1 MKKQLFKADILV
13 VDDKH
18 DNLRLLSGLFIKHGY
33 NVHPVSNGS
42 KAIAVTKSHLPDLI
56 LLDIMM
62 PEMDGY
68 EVCKLLK
75 ADERTCD
82 IPVIFISALGEMP
95 DKLKAFS
102 FGGVDYITKPFQEK
116 EVIARVETHLALR
129 KARNDLEEK
138 NKCLEEMAKNLQQAR
153 ETAVHAQNEAEAANR
168 AKSDFLA
175 RISHDIRTPMNS
187 ILGYTEILSEL
198 ITDNRQAEYLANID
212 SAGNTL
218 LALIDNILDI
228 SKIESGKMY
237 VVNQPFDP
245 RDIFEEIKS
254 IFQPSASNK
263 GVDFIIET
271 DETLPDGLLS
281 DKMWLRRI
289 LLNLAG
295 NALKFTDKGCIRL
308 SAFCRPHKDSLV
320 DFIFFIEDTG
330 IGIPENNRERIFD
343 AFEQKSDRLTL
354 HSAGSGLGLAIT
366 KQLVILMGGEI
377 EVSSVP
383 GRGSRFTV
391 TLHGIETAVLKEN
404 SITAGNNI
412 KQIKFEKACQVAGIT
427 WCINMFNIL
436 QKYVINSNNKGFCI
450 CISMFP
456 AIMIRNKT
464 SAPKWP
470 YQIYRTFIVP

>member
-95 DKLKAFS
+95 DKIKAFS

-138 NKCLEEMAKNLQQAR
+138 NKCLEEMAKNLQQAK
-153 ETAVHAQNEAEAANR
+153 ETAFHAQNEAEAANR

-198 ITDNRQAEYLANID
+198 ITDNRQAEYLADID

-254 IFQPSASNK
+254 IFQPSASKK
-263 GVDFIIET
+263 GIACTALAMESERKEIET
-271 DETLPDGLLS
+271 MTDYYLAKPISKKELIRVLLCFLPYSICETDNRLPDSTESYEDQVLQ
-281 DKMWLRRI
+281 D
-289 LLNLAG
+289 
-295 NALKFTDKGCIRL
+295 
-308 SAFCRPHKDSLV
+308 DSV
-320 DFIFFIEDTG
+320 F
-330 IGIPENNRERIFD
+330 NREQAIRQLGGSEEIFD
-343 AFEQKSDRLTL
+343 QYVKISLEDIAVNF
-354 HSAGSGLGLAIT
+354 T
-366 KQLVILMGGEI
+366 K
-377 EVSSVP
+377 
-383 GRGSRFTV
+383 
-391 TLHGIETAVLKEN
+391 
-404 SITAGNNI
+404 I
-412 KQIKFEKACQVAGIT
+412 KQALESGDCESVRIGAHTIKGMASTMGAGPLSKAAFDIEKAGKEMDTELA
-427 WCINMFNIL
+427 
-436 QKYVINSNNKGFCI
+436 
-450 CISMFP
+450 
-456 AIMIRNKT
+456 
-464 SAPKWP
+464 
-470 YQIYRTFIVP
+470 YRLLDALENEYNRFKACFKSSDTPE